1 MMETRRLALEN
12 SEGVV
17 VRTLA
22 WPENGTDGEAESWTV
37 VRRKDTRRVEILASL
52 NVLERNRIAF
62 DKLGTVVKADFAKGA
77 IAIEGVG
84 RLVPITPT
92 TPVLQNEKPSVE
104 RSTFNRSIIG
114 TLLVAFVFFAIMLT
128 RPKDNPKIEA
138 ELKQQVVQIL
148 KRIKIQPKPVEQK
161 IADSRVETP
170 KETVRPPTKTA
181 SIKRMGALAVFGSMK
196 SGPQKGGVNLGAVN
210 TTAGPGLG
218 GNAGSGGVQ
227 TSIYSKGLV
236 AAPLGAGGNMQGGG
250 GYGTKGKGGGQAGYG
265 QLSLVG
271 SAGTSPIPL
280 GREAIIG
287 GGLDRDL
294 IADVINRNLGQVRFC
309 YEQGLQGDPA
319 LAGRVAVDFTI
330 GGQGQVKV
338 ASMGST
344 TLNSKIVED
353 CILLRLKTW
362 KFPLPE
368 GGTDVKV
375 SYPFALRRTGQG

>member
-1 MMETRRLALEN
+1 MIETRRLALEN

-22 WPENGTDGEAESWTV
+22 WPDGEADSWTV
-37 VRRKDTRRVEILASL
+37 VRRKDTRRVELLASL
-52 NVLERNRIAF
+52 KVLENNRVQF
-62 DKLGTVVKADFAKGA
+62 ETLGRFSKTDFASGPIA
-77 IAIEGVG
+77 IAGVG
-84 RLVPITPT
+84 RLIPVTST
-92 TPVLQNEKPSVE
+92 TPVLHNEVPSIE
-104 RSTFNRSIIG
+104 RSAIRQTFAAVVIATAI
-114 TLLVAFVFFAIMLT
+114 LLTFMLT
-128 RPKDNPKIEA
+128 RPEATPKLDA

-148 KRIKIQPKPVEQK
+148 KRIKVQPKPVQAPV
-161 IADSRVETP
+161 ADTRVETP
-170 KETVRPPTKTA
+170 KVVPPPTKTA

-338 ASMGST
+338 ASVGST
-344 TLNSKIVED
+344 TLNSKLVED

-368 GGTDVKV
+368 GGADVKV

>member
-22 WPENGTDGEAESWTV
+22 WPEGEGESWTV
-37 VRRKDTRRVEILASL
+37 VRRRDTRRVEVLGSL
-52 NVLERNRIAF
+52 KSLERKRIQF
-62 DKLGTVVKADFAKGA
+62 ETLGVVARSDLAKGA
-77 IAIEGVG
+77 VAIAGIG
-84 RLVPITPT
+84 RLVPITST
-92 TPVLQNEKPSVE
+92 TPVLQNEPPSKEKSVV
-104 RSTFNRSIIG
+104 RQTLIG
-114 TLLVAFVFFAIMLT
+114 VLLAAVVLFSVMLT
-128 RPKDNPKIEA
+128 RPKDNPKLDA

-148 KRIKIQPKPVEQK
+148 KRIKAQPKPVVEK

-181 SIKRMGALAVFGSMK
+181 SIKRLGALAVLGSMK

-330 GGQGQVKV
+330 GGQGQVKS
-338 ASMGST
+338 ASVGST
-344 TLNSKIVED
+344 TLNSKLVED

-368 GGTDVKV
+368 GGADVKV